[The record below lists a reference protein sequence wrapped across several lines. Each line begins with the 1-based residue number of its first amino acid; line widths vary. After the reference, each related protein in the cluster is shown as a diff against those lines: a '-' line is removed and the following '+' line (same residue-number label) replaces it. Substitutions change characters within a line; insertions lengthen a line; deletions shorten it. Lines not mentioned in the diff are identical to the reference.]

1 MLRIYR
7 WLLRFYPAAF
17 HDEYAGPME
26 QAFRDELAEAR
37 NGFAVG
43 WLWMRLLFDLAISVP
58 SQVAKEMWHDS
69 RHALRLWVKR
79 PWQTGFAVLALA
91 VAIGANTGVFSVVNA
106 LLLRSLP
113 FRDSDR
119 LVLLRTAM
127 LPHDSAPQFDQWRNS
142 SKYLE
147 DAALSEQKDANLGA
161 AAHMIRIHVAQ
172 TSWNFF
178 SLLGIRPHIGREF
191 LPSDTDEVLISYG
204 LWQELYG
211 GSDRALGKDVFL
223 DGHPLRIIGVMPPEF
238 DYPNKSVAWR
248 SATLTPG
255 NNGWETI
262 GRLRRG
268 ITLPEAQG
276 EFEAEV
282 AARSPVRRKE
292 SPMRGWQAG
301 MFPLRDALA
310 GPVKT
315 ASLLLLSAV
324 LLILLIACANLANL
338 MLARTADRQQEF
350 SVRSA
355 LGATRSRLTQQLMTE
370 CLLLAFLAAGI
381 GVIVAVLATSALA
394 KVEPGP
400 LPSQTYSILDNRV
413 LCFML
418 AISVVS
424 ALFVGL
430 LPALGIGRA
439 HFFAARGS
447 SGFRGSRLI
456 RETLVTVQI
465 VLTVVLLTSSVSVGR
480 AFSHLIQMDRGFKV
494 DGVLTASV
502 SLDGTRLTAPSAR
515 LAYFNQVIDRLR
527 HLPGIRTASA
537 TDFLPLYSK
546 AFTGGPFSIDG
557 RHSPPGTATDLL
569 PIMSDYFATMGG
581 QLLYG
586 REFTN
591 AEVQNDANVA
601 IVNDVFAKM
610 FLGTTDAVGH
620 LETIGNR
627 PRKIVGV
634 VKRVDFMERYLIT
647 FGDIDPPETFI
658 PAHSPG
664 YFDSTF
670 VVHVEGPPEDYL
682 AKIHQAVQLVD
693 PGVPVF
699 SVESMQQRLDDAFA
713 RPKFYRTALIYFASF
728 ALLLAVLG
736 VYAVVSYSV
745 TQRTHEMGVRLAL
758 GTTSGRLRMVLLG
771 QGLVSVLCGTFGG
784 VLTAFLGGR
793 LLESL
798 VEGAS
803 AVNPAIYLLAIPS
816 ICLIAAVSIWT
827 ATRRITGL
835 DITEIL
841 RAE

>member
-26 QAFRDELAEAR
+26 QALRDDLAEAP
-37 NGFAVG
+37 NGFAVAR
-43 WLWMRLLFDLAISVP
+43 LWMRLLFDLAMSVP
-58 SQVAKEMWHDS
+58 SRAAKEIWRDS
-69 RHALRLWVKR
+69 KHALRLWGKR
-79 PWQTGFAVLALA
+79 PWQTGFAILALA

-113 FRDSDR
+113 FRDPDR
-119 LVLLRTAM
+119 LVLLRTPM
-127 LPHDSAPQFDQWRNS
+127 LPHDSAAQFDQWRNS
-142 SKYLE
+142 SGYLE
-147 DAALSEQKDANLGA
+147 DAALSEQKDANLGDSDR
-161 AAHMIRIHVAQ
+161 MIRIHAAQ

-178 SLLGIRPHIGREF
+178 SVLGVRPQIGREF
-191 LPSDTDEVLISYG
+191 LPGDTNDVLISYG

-211 GSDRALGKDVFL
+211 GGDGALGKTVFL
-223 DGHPLRIIGVMPPEF
+223 DGHPLRLIGVMPPEF
-238 DYPNKSVAWR
+238 DYPNKSVAWK
-248 SATLTPG
+248 SATLTRG
-255 NNGWETI
+255 NNGWDTI
-262 GRLRRG
+262 ARLKRG
-268 ITLPEAQG
+268 VGLPEARG

-282 AARSPVRRKE
+282 AARSPVRRKD

-310 GPVKT
+310 GPAKT
-315 ASLLLLSAV
+315 ASVLLLAAV
-324 LLILLIACANLANL
+324 LLILLIACANLANF
-338 MLARTADRQQEF
+338 MLARMVDRQQEF

-355 LGATRSRLTQQLMTE
+355 LGASRARLIQQLMTE
-370 CLLLAFLAAGI
+370 CLLLAFLSAGI
-381 GVIVAVLATSALA
+381 GVLVALGTTSVLAQ
-394 KVEPGP
+394 VEPGP
-400 LPSQTYSILDNRV
+400 LPSQSYSILDHRV
-413 LCFML
+413 LGFML
-418 AISVVS
+418 AISVVC

-430 LPALGIGRA
+430 LPALGIGRR

-447 SGFRGSRLI
+447 SGFRGSRLV
-456 RETLVTVQI
+456 REALVTFQI

-480 AFSHLIQMDRGFKV
+480 AFSRLMRVDRGFQV
-494 DGVLTASV
+494 DGVLTAGV
-502 SLDGTRLTAPSAR
+502 SLDGTRYVAPGAR

-527 HLPGIRTASA
+527 HLPEVRTASA

-546 AFTGGPFSIDG
+546 AFMGGPFSLDG
-557 RHSPPGTATDLL
+557 RPSPPGTGTDLV

-586 REFTN
+586 REFTS

-601 IVNDVFAKM
+601 IVNDVFAST
-610 FLGTTDAVGH
+610 FLGTADAVGH

-634 VKRVDFMERYLIT
+634 VKRIDFMERYLIG
-647 FGDIDPPETFI
+647 FGDIDPAETFV
-658 PAHSPG
+658 PAHAPG

-670 VVHVEGPPEDYL
+670 LVRVGGRPEGHVTQVR
-682 AKIHQAVQLVD
+682 QAIQLVD

-699 SVESMQQRLDDAFA
+699 SVESMRQRLDDAFV
-713 RPKFYRTALIYFASF
+713 RPKFYRTALIFFASF

-736 VYAVVSYSV
+736 IYAVVAYAV

-758 GTTSGRLRMVLLG
+758 GTTSGRLRTILLR
-771 QGLVSVLCGTFGG
+771 QGLVSVLCGTLGG
-784 VLTAFLGGR
+784 VLAAVLGGR
-793 LLESL
+793 LLEGL

-803 AVNPAIYLLAIPS
+803 AVNPVIYLLAIPS

-827 ATRRITGL
+827 ATRRVAGL

-841 RAE
+841 RTE

>member
-7 WLLRFYPAAF
+7 WLLRLYPAAF

-26 QAFRDELAEAR
+26 RAFRDELAEAP
-37 NGFAVG
+37 NVFAMV
-43 WLWMRLLFDLAISVP
+43 WLWMRLLFDLAISAP
-58 SQVAKEMWHDS
+58 SQIAKETWRDS
-69 RHALRLWVKR
+69 KHALRLWAKR
-79 PWQTGFAVLALA
+79 PWQTGFAVFALA
-91 VAIGANTGVFSVVNA
+91 VAIGANTGVFSMVNA

-113 FRDSDR
+113 FRDPDR

-127 LPHDSAPQFDQWRNS
+127 LPHDSGAQFDQWRQS

-147 DAALSEQKDANLGA
+147 DAALSAQKDANLGDSD
-161 AAHMIRIHVAQ
+161 HMIRIHAAQ

-178 SLLGIRPHIGREF
+178 SLLGVRPHIGREF
-191 LPSDTDEVLISYG
+191 LPGDTDDVLISYG

-211 GSDRALGKDVFL
+211 GSERALGKAVFL
-223 DGHPLRIIGVMPPEF
+223 DGQPLRIVGVMPPDF
-238 DYPNKSVAWR
+238 DYPNKSVAWK
-248 SATLTPG
+248 SATLTRG
-255 NNGWETI
+255 NNGWDTI
-262 GRLRRG
+262 GRLKRG
-268 ITLPEAQG
+268 ISWPEARG
-276 EFEAEV
+276 EYEAEV
-282 AARSPVRRKE
+282 AARSPVHRKE

-355 LGATRSRLTQQLMTE
+355 LGASRARLTQQLMTE
-370 CLLLAFLAAGI
+370 CLLLAFLSAGF
-381 GVIVAVLATSALA
+381 GVIVALGATSVLAKA
-394 KVEPGP
+394 EPGP
-400 LPSQTYSILDNRV
+400 LHSQTYSILDGRV
-413 LCFML
+413 LVFML
-418 AISVVS
+418 TISIVS

-430 LPALGIGRA
+430 LPALTIGRT

-447 SGFRGSRLI
+447 IGLRGSRLV
-456 RETLVTVQI
+456 REVLVTAQI

-480 AFSHLIQMDRGFKV
+480 AFSHLMQMDRGFKV
-494 DGVLTASV
+494 DGVVTASV
-502 SLDGTRLTAPSAR
+502 SLDGTRHTPPVAR
-515 LAYFNQVIDRLR
+515 LAYFNEVVDRLR
-527 HLPGIRTASA
+527 HLPGVRTASA

-546 AFTGGPFSIDG
+546 AFIGGPFSLDG
-557 RHSPPGTATDLL
+557 HPSPPGTGTDLV

-586 REFTN
+586 REFTD
-591 AEVQNDANVA
+591 AEVQNDANIA

-620 LETIGNR
+620 LETIGDR
-627 PRKIVGV
+627 PRKIIGV
-634 VKRVDFMERYLIT
+634 VKRIDFMERYLIN

-664 YFDSTF
+664 HFDSTF
-670 VVHVEGPPEDYL
+670 VVHVSGRPEDHL
-682 AKIHQAVQLVD
+682 TIIRQAVQLVD
-693 PGVPVF
+693 RGVPVF
-699 SVESMQQRLDDAFA
+699 SVESMQQRLDEAFA
-713 RPKFYRTALIYFASF
+713 RPKFYRTALIFFASF

-736 VYAVVSYSV
+736 IYAVVSYAV

-758 GTTSGRLRMVLLG
+758 GTTSARLRTMLLG
-771 QGLVSVLCGTFGG
+771 QGLVSVLCGTLGG
-784 VLTAFLGGR
+784 VLAAVLAGR

-803 AVNPAIYLLAIPS
+803 ALSPATYFLAVPS
-816 ICLIAAVSIWT
+816 ICLIAALSIWT

-835 DITEIL
+835 DVMEIL